1 MLCCCINA
9 WGQRKEKGIIERK
22 NKKVSG
28 CVFFFFGFAIKGQHH
43 LLTVRPTTAP
53 VPYMYGSTAA
63 AACAMSG
70 RRGWIGIDAWGL
82 IAKHQLLLIFS
93 ICCNVMR
100 YCCSSCS
107 RLVPCT
113 PNTRGSPTDRGAS
126 IRSSVPALLSANVLF
141 FRSCTRRPVITR
153 SRTAS
158 ECQGGRS
165 MAQP

>member
-28 CVFFFFGFAIKGQHH
+28 CVFFFFWLCDQGTTSSSYCTPYYCTRTVHVRQHGSCGVCD
-43 LLTVRPTTAP
+43 VRK
-53 VPYMYGSTAA
+53 
-63 AACAMSG
+63 
-70 RRGWIGIDAWGL
+70 RWIGIDAWGL

-126 IRSSVPALLSANVLF
+126 IRFSVPALLSANVLF